1 MEFWTAFNEYANKNG
16 ADFQKMPQSYHW
28 MNIST
33 GTSKVHYDFFVR
45 KGSASVRLLLD
56 SSDKAENKKHYKLIE
71 KDKEAINEAFGKPA
85 LQWNLA
91 EDNKTSV
98 IMATNYEYGGY
109 EQDEWKTIFAWI
121 LETYN
126 KLQSIF
132 KPYIEKI
139 KKT

>member
-1 MEFWTAFNEYANKNG
+1 MTAL
-16 ADFQKMPQSYHW
+16 
-28 MNIST
+28 I
-33 GTSKVHYDFFVR
+33 
-45 KGSASVRLLLD
+45 RL
-56 SSDKAENKKHYKLIE
+56 KTKKHYKLIE

-109 EQDEWKTIFAWI
+109 EQDEWKPIFAWI